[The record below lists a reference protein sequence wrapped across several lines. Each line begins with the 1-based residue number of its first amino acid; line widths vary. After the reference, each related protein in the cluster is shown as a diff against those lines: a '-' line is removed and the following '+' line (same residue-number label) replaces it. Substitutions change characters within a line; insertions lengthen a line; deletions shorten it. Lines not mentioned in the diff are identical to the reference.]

1 MLKPISK
8 NERIYFERQRKNK
21 SCSFS
26 FMDETVDFYS
36 VLNLNKDA
44 TFEDIKKSYRKLA
57 LRYHPDKSPN
67 SEEQVNLKCSFIAY
81 Y

>member
-1 MLKPISK
+1 
-8 NERIYFERQRKNK
+8 
-21 SCSFS
+21 
-26 FMDETVDFYS
+26 MDETIDFYS

-67 SEEQVNLKCSFIAY
+67 SEEQVNLKYSFIAY

>member
-1 MLKPISK
+1 MKEFILKDSEK
-8 NERIYFERQRKNK
+8 QVLLF

-26 FMDETVDFYS
+26 FMDETIDFYS

-67 SEEQVNLKCSFIAY
+67 SEEQVNLKYSFIAY